1 VEGFHHLEFVYFVQ
15 ELNTHVC
22 LEFLVGLEQKKSTE
36 LAAHVRYVEL
46 TVEGNRCESG
56 VRDIVRSVNLTS
68 DWFPLPNLTPWSL
81 GVRTYITLSLE
92 SS

>member
-22 LEFLVGLEQKKSTE
+22 LELLVGLEQKKSTE

-46 TVEGNRCESG
+46 TVEEIDARVGSGHCQVGESDLRL
-56 VRDIVRSVNLTS
+56 V
-68 DWFPLPNLTPWSL
+68 
-81 GVRTYITLSLE
+81 
-92 SS
+92 SSA